1 MDIGGEDQTI
11 DEIEWLTFMLVNM
24 KKVRTTRLP
33 LPSAERSARPAS
45 LKVELSTIEEIREQ
59 FKRMDKDGSGALD
72 INDLLIMAAESR
84 AIRARTSSDS
94 ARNSRENS
102 PQTPPRRRNRSP
114 AKPI

>member
-1 MDIGGEDQTI
+1 MSQASQ
-11 DEIEWLTFMLVNM
+11 
-24 KKVRTTRLP
+24 P
-33 LPSAERSARPAS
+33 LPTVQALDKSAEQIDSKIDRVSQ
-45 LKVELSTIEEIREQ
+45 EIREQ

-94 ARNSRENS
+94 ARNS
-102 PQTPPRRRNRSP
+102 PRRRNRSP